1 MCVLMRV
8 CICVC
13 VVLVCVYVCVHVFLC
28 VSVCVCV
35 CMNMYVCV
43 WCVNMCV
50 CVCARVYMNVRV
62 MSRFRPSVRL
72 FCFLSSM
79 IFFSFLPFL
88 ALLKLLEHVV
98 LAISLCIMHVY
109 IYV

>member
-1 MCVLMRV
+1 MCVV
-8 CICVC
+8 CE
-13 VVLVCVYVCVHVFLC
+13 YVC
-28 VSVCVCV
+28 
-35 CMNMYVCV
+35 
-43 WCVNMCV
+43 MCV
-50 CVCARVYMNVRV
+50 CACVYMNVRV

-109 IYV
+109 LYV